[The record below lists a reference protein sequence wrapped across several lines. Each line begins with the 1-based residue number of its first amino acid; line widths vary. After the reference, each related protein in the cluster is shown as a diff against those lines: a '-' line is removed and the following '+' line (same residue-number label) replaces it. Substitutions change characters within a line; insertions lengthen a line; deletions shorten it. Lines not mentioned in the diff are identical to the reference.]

1 MKPQDMKKHLISN
14 LLLVSVV
21 FVLFGCTK
29 DETEKEEEAPDT
41 EIVITVEDFATAID
55 ENEENETSLGTVTAS
70 ANEGDITFSIKSQTP
85 DGAVSINPT
94 TGELLIADN
103 TAFDYEAN
111 TEITGV
117 IEAKVDTET
126 EDINFTITINDVL
139 DSSLVITSDS
149 AFTIEENAATGT
161 VIAVVTATT
170 DSNEALVFSMESVSV
185 DGAIEIDSS
194 TGEIRVVDSSLLDFE
209 TLPEIITTI
218 VVTLENTDIIFAQEI
233 TIGLIDVIEA
243 LTASTFAGSTEGYV
257 DGDISIATFNRPTG
271 MATDA
276 AGNIYVTE
284 YGNHTVRK
292 ITPAGLVS
300 TLVGGVNGFADGTGT
315 DAKLFRPTDIIMG
328 VDGFLYVADSSNNRI
343 RKVSLAGVV
352 TTFAGGSSGF
362 VDGLGTAAKF
372 NKPSGLTTDADGNI
386 YVADLENQSIRKIT
400 TAGVVSTLAGGTE
413 GYNDGAGSSAQFKD
427 PRAIVLSNNN
437 ELMVTDQFGRTVRKV
452 TLAGVVTVF
461 AGNGVSGS
469 SDGVGTSSSFGV
481 PNGITIDNDGNLLVS
496 DRSEHNI
503 RKISPNAEVTTIAGT
518 RSSGS
523 DDGVASQATFY
534 NPAGML
540 VTADG
545 TIYIADY
552 DNHRIRVLK

>member
-149 AFTIEENAATGT
+149 AFTIEENAASGT

-170 DSNEALVFSMESVSV
+170 DSNEALVFSMESVTV

-292 ITPAGLVS
+292 ITPAGQVS
-300 TLVGGVNGFADGTGT
+300 TLVGGFNGFADGTGT

-328 VDGFLYVADSSNNRI
+328 VDGFLYVADSWNNRI

-362 VDGLGTAAKF
+362 VDGMGNAAKF

-400 TAGVVSTLAGGTE
+400 TSGVVSTLAGGTE

-503 RKISPNAEVTTIAGT
+503 RKITPNAEVTTIAGT

-523 DDGVASQATFY
+523 NDGVASQATFY

>member
-41 EIVITVEDFATAID
+41 EIAITVEDFATAID

-117 IEAKVDTET
+117 IEAKVNTET

-161 VIAVVTATT
+161 VIAVVTVTT
-170 DSNEALVFSMESVSV
+170 DSNEALVFSMESVSI
-185 DGAIEIDSS
+185 DGAIEIDPS
-194 TGEIRVVDSSLLDFE
+194 TGEIRVLDSSLLDFE

-328 VDGFLYVADSSNNRI
+328 VDGFLYVADSWNNRI

-362 VDGLGTAAKF
+362 VDGMGNAAKF

-413 GYNDGAGSSAQFKD
+413 GYNNGTGSSAQFKD

-518 RSSGS
+518 RSLGS

>member
-1 MKPQDMKKHLISN
+1 M
-14 LLLVSVV
+14 
-21 FVLFGCTK
+21 
-29 DETEKEEEAPDT
+29 
-41 EIVITVEDFATAID
+41 
-55 ENEENETSLGTVTAS
+55 
-70 ANEGDITFSIKSQTP
+70 
-85 DGAVSINPT
+85 
-94 TGELLIADN
+94 
-103 TAFDYEAN
+103 
-111 TEITGV
+111 
-117 IEAKVDTET
+117 
-126 EDINFTITINDVL
+126 
-139 DSSLVITSDS
+139 
-149 AFTIEENAATGT
+149 
-161 VIAVVTATT
+161 
-170 DSNEALVFSMESVSV
+170 
-185 DGAIEIDSS
+185 
-194 TGEIRVVDSSLLDFE
+194 
-209 TLPEIITTI
+209 
-218 VVTLENTDIIFAQEI
+218 
-233 TIGLIDVIEA
+233 
-243 LTASTFAGSTEGYV
+243 
-257 DGDISIATFNRPTG
+257 ATFNRPTG

-300 TLVGGVNGFADGTGT
+300 TLVGGFNGFADGTGT

-328 VDGFLYVADSSNNRI
+328 VDGFLYVADSWNNRI

-362 VDGLGTAAKF
+362 VDGMGTAAKF

-413 GYNDGAGSSAQFKD
+413 GYNNGTGSSAQFKD

-503 RKISPNAEVTTIAGT
+503 RKITPNAEVTTIAGT

-523 DDGVASQATFY
+523 NDGVASQATFY

>member
-1 MKPQDMKKHLISN
+1 MKKHLISN

>member
-41 EIVITVEDFATAID
+41 EIVIIVEDFATAID
-55 ENEENETSLGTVTAS
+55 ENEENETSLGTITAS

-117 IEAKVDTET
+117 IEAKVNTET

-149 AFTIEENAATGT
+149 AFTIEENAASGT

-170 DSNEALVFSMESVSV
+170 DSNEALVFSMESVTV

-194 TGEIRVVDSSLLDFE
+194 TGEMRVVDSSLLDFE

-292 ITPAGLVS
+292 ITPAGQVS
-300 TLVGGVNGFADGTGT
+300 TLVGGFNGFADGTGT

-328 VDGFLYVADSSNNRI
+328 VDGFLYVADSWNNRI

-362 VDGLGTAAKF
+362 VDGMGNAAKF

-413 GYNDGAGSSAQFKD
+413 GYNNGTGSSAQFKD

-503 RKISPNAEVTTIAGT
+503 RKITPNAEVTTIAGT

-523 DDGVASQATFY
+523 NDGVASQATFY

>member
-271 MATDA
+271 IATDA

-292 ITPAGLVS
+292 ITPAGQVS
-300 TLVGGVNGFADGTGT
+300 TLVGGFNGFADGTGT

-328 VDGFLYVADSSNNRI
+328 VDGFLYVADSWNNRI

-362 VDGLGTAAKF
+362 VDGMGNAAKF

-413 GYNDGAGSSAQFKD
+413 GYNNGTGSSAQFKD

-503 RKISPNAEVTTIAGT
+503 RKITPNAEVTTIAGT

-523 DDGVASQATFY
+523 NDGVASQATFY

>member
-41 EIVITVEDFATAID
+41 EIVIIVEDFATAID

-149 AFTIEENAATGT
+149 AFTIEENAASGT

-170 DSNEALVFSMESVSV
+170 DSNEALVFSMESVTV

-328 VDGFLYVADSSNNRI
+328 VDGFLYVADSWNNRI

-362 VDGLGTAAKF
+362 VDGMGNAAKF

-413 GYNDGAGSSAQFKD
+413 GYNNGTGSSAQFKD

-503 RKISPNAEVTTIAGT
+503 RKITPNAEVTTIAGT

-523 DDGVASQATFY
+523 NDGVASQATFY

>member
-1 MKPQDMKKHLISN
+1 MKKHLISN

-41 EIVITVEDFATAID
+41 EIVITVEDFATTID

-149 AFTIEENAATGT
+149 AFTIEENAASGT

-170 DSNEALVFSMESVSV
+170 DSNEALVFSMESVTV

-292 ITPAGLVS
+292 ITPAGQVS
-300 TLVGGVNGFADGTGT
+300 TLVGGFNGFADGTGT

-328 VDGFLYVADSSNNRI
+328 VDGFLYVADSWNNRI

-362 VDGLGTAAKF
+362 VDGMGNAAKF

-386 YVADLENQSIRKIT
+386 YVADLENQSVRKIT

-413 GYNDGAGSSAQFKD
+413 GYNNGTGSSAQFKD

-503 RKISPNAEVTTIAGT
+503 RKITPNAEVTTIAGT

-523 DDGVASQATFY
+523 NDGVASQARFY

-540 VTADG
+540 VTVDG

>member
-1 MKPQDMKKHLISN
+1 MKKHLISN

-41 EIVITVEDFATAID
+41 EIVIIVEDFATAID

-117 IEAKVDTET
+117 IEAKVNTET

-149 AFTIEENAATGT
+149 AFTIEENAASGT

-170 DSNEALVFSMESVSV
+170 DSNEALVFSMESVTV

-292 ITPAGLVS
+292 ITPAGQVS
-300 TLVGGVNGFADGTGT
+300 TLVGGFNGFADGTGT

-328 VDGFLYVADSSNNRI
+328 VDGFLYVADSWNNRI

-362 VDGLGTAAKF
+362 VDGMGNAAKF

-413 GYNDGAGSSAQFKD
+413 GYNNGTGSSAQFKD

-503 RKISPNAEVTTIAGT
+503 RKITPNAEVTTIAGT

-523 DDGVASQATFY
+523 NDGVASQATFY

>member
-1 MKPQDMKKHLISN
+1 MKKHLISN

-41 EIVITVEDFATAID
+41 EIVIIVEDFATAID
-55 ENEENETSLGTVTAS
+55 ENEENETSLGTITAS

-117 IEAKVDTET
+117 IEAKVNTET

-149 AFTIEENAATGT
+149 AFTIEENAASGT

-170 DSNEALVFSMESVSV
+170 DSNEALVFSMESVTV

-194 TGEIRVVDSSLLDFE
+194 TGEMRVVDSSLLDFE

-292 ITPAGLVS
+292 ITPAGQVS
-300 TLVGGVNGFADGTGT
+300 TLVGGFNGFADGTGT

-328 VDGFLYVADSSNNRI
+328 VDGFLYVADSWNNRI

-362 VDGLGTAAKF
+362 VDGMGNAAKF

-413 GYNDGAGSSAQFKD
+413 GYNNGTGSSAQFKD

-503 RKISPNAEVTTIAGT
+503 RKITPNAEVTTIAGT

-523 DDGVASQATFY
+523 NDGVASQATFY

>member
-1 MKPQDMKKHLISN
+1 MKKHLISN

-29 DETEKEEEAPDT
+29 DETEKETLDT

-70 ANEGDITFSIKSQTP
+70 ANEGDITFSIKSQTV

-117 IEAKVDTET
+117 IEAKVNTET

-161 VIAVVTATT
+161 VIAVVTVTT
-170 DSNEALVFSMESVSV
+170 DSNEALVFSMESVSI
-185 DGAIEIDSS
+185 DGAIEIDPS
-194 TGEIRVVDSSLLDFE
+194 TGEIRVLDSSLLDFE

-218 VVTLENTDIIFAQEI
+218 VVTLKNTDIIFAQEI

-362 VDGLGTAAKF
+362 VDGMGTAAKF

-386 YVADLENQSIRKIT
+386 YVADLENQSVRKIT
-400 TAGVVSTLAGGTE
+400 TAGLVSTLAGGTE

-518 RSSGS
+518 RSLGS

>member
-117 IEAKVDTET
+117 IEAKVNTET

-149 AFTIEENAATGT
+149 AFTIEENAASGT

-170 DSNEALVFSMESVSV
+170 DSNEALVFSMESVTV

-292 ITPAGLVS
+292 ITPAGQVS
-300 TLVGGVNGFADGTGT
+300 TLVGGFNGFADGTGT

-328 VDGFLYVADSSNNRI
+328 VDGFLYVADSWNNRI

-362 VDGLGTAAKF
+362 VDGMGNAAKF

-413 GYNDGAGSSAQFKD
+413 GYNNGTGSSAQFKD

-503 RKISPNAEVTTIAGT
+503 RKITPNAEVTTIAGT

-523 DDGVASQATFY
+523 NDGVASQATFY

>member
-41 EIVITVEDFATAID
+41 EIVIIVEDFATAID

-117 IEAKVDTET
+117 IEAKVNTET

-149 AFTIEENAATGT
+149 AFTIEENAASGT

-170 DSNEALVFSMESVSV
+170 DSNEALVFSMESVTV

-292 ITPAGLVS
+292 ITPAGQVS
-300 TLVGGVNGFADGTGT
+300 TLVGGFNGFADGTGT

-328 VDGFLYVADSSNNRI
+328 VDGFLYVADSWNNRI

-362 VDGLGTAAKF
+362 VDGMGNAAKF

-413 GYNDGAGSSAQFKD
+413 GYNNGTGSSAQFKD

-503 RKISPNAEVTTIAGT
+503 RKITPNAEVTTIAGT

-523 DDGVASQATFY
+523 NDGVASQATFY

>member
-1 MKPQDMKKHLISN
+1 MKKHLISN
-14 LLLVSVV
+14 LLLVSIV

-29 DETEKEEEAPDT
+29 DETEKEEETPDT

-85 DGAVSINPT
+85 DGSVSINPT

-185 DGAIEIDSS
+185 DGAIEIDPS

-271 MATDA
+271 MATDD

-300 TLVGGVNGFADGTGT
+300 TLVGGFNGFADGTGT

-362 VDGLGTAAKF
+362 VDGMGTAAKF

-413 GYNDGAGSSAQFKD
+413 GYNNGTGSSAQFKD

-503 RKISPNAEVTTIAGT
+503 RKITPNAEVTTIAGT

-540 VTADG
+540 VTTDG

>member
-1 MKPQDMKKHLISN
+1 MKKHLISN
-14 LLLVSVV
+14 LLLVSIV

-29 DETEKEEEAPDT
+29 DETEKEEETPDT

-70 ANEGDITFSIKSQTP
+70 ANEGDITFSIKSQTV

-149 AFTIEENAATGT
+149 AFTIEENAASGT

-170 DSNEALVFSMESVSV
+170 DSNEALVFSMESVSI
-185 DGAIEIDSS
+185 DGAIEIDPS
-194 TGEIRVVDSSLLDFE
+194 TGEIRVLDSSLLDFE

-362 VDGLGTAAKF
+362 VDGMGTAAKF

-413 GYNDGAGSSAQFKD
+413 GYNNGTGSSAQFKD

-540 VTADG
+540 VTTDG